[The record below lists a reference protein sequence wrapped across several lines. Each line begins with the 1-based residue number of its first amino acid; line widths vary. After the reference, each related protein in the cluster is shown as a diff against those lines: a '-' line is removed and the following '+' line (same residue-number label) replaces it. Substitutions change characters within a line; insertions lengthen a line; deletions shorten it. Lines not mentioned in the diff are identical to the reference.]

1 MFFETPRTISATP
14 AVDSSKFGLV
24 RVTQG
29 TLTEEQVCQQLRRLV
44 SESFHWSLV
53 RLEDQIYRVEF
64 PRRED
69 LHHLLKCG
77 LSKVPGSKCILEF
90 DECKKP
96 EPMGIPL
103 EKVWVRLSG
112 VPETLLNDYLIVAS
126 LGSLLV
132 KQRRWTCHSHAY
144 MERRG
149 YLLVL

>member
-1 MFFETPRTISATP
+1 MTP

-29 TLTEEQVCQQLRRLV
+29 TLIEEQVCQQLKRLV

-53 RLEDQIYRVEF
+53 RLEDRVYRVEF

-96 EPMGIPL
+96 EPM
-103 EKVWVRLSG
+103 EYR
-112 VPETLLNDYLIVAS
+112 
-126 LGSLLV
+126 
-132 KQRRWTCHSHAY
+132 
-144 MERRG
+144 
-149 YLLVL
+149 